1 MSDIKGV
8 KMRNLVVSL
17 FVTLACLH
25 VNAAE
30 TMTMGA
36 AVKLAEVFVAENGY
50 TDLPESDVKQ
60 ALDNESIEWTFARK
74 ELLKQRR
81 NTLLPTAIG
90 AKYSRK
96 NGQAG
101 WSVAFDYTS
110 QRGNPGSCRVV
121 TMKSNGREI
130 RIEHVDGMR
139 EHFLGFEKR

>member
-1 MSDIKGV
+1 MIDFKGV
-8 KMRNLVVSL
+8 KMRNLAVSL
-17 FVTLACLH
+17 FVTLVCLH

-30 TMTMGA
+30 TITIEA

-50 TDLPESDVKQ
+50 TELPESGVKQ
-60 ALDNESIEWTFARK
+60 ALDHESIEWTYARK

-81 NTLLPTAIG
+81 NTLLPAAIG

-101 WSVAFDYTS
+101 WSVAFDYTN

-121 TMKSNGREI
+121 TMESNGREI
-130 RIEHVDGMR
+130 RIEHVDGVR
-139 EHFLGFEKR
+139 EHFLGFKKR